1 MTEQEALEVARKQ
14 IRAENAAYM
23 REWRKRNPEKD
34 RAIRNRYQHT
44 EYAMIDGQRVFL
56 NRNSSVTVEDLT
68 DKYSVQIEGKLD
80 HFRKFLVILNT

>member
-34 RAIRNRYQHT
+34 RAIHNRYR
-44 EYAMIDGQRVFL
+44 EKLKAKR
-56 NRNSSVTVEDLT
+56 
-68 DKYSVQIEGKLD
+68 KEGRFNVKMLRIQQ
-80 HFRKFLVILNT
+80 FTSIPSMQ

>member
-34 RAIRNRYQHT
+34 RAIRNRYR
-44 EYAMIDGQRVFL
+44 EKLKAKR
-56 NRNSSVTVEDLT
+56 R
-68 DKYSVQIEGKLD
+68 EGRFNVKMLKIQQ
-80 HFRKFLVILNT
+80 FTNIPSMQ

>member
-34 RAIRNRYQHT
+34 RAIRNRYR
-44 EYAMIDGQRVFL
+44 E
-56 NRNSSVTVEDLT
+56 
-68 DKYSVQIEGKLD
+68 KLKAK
-80 HFRKFLVILNT
+80 RKQGRFNVKMLRIQQFTSIPSMQ

>member
-34 RAIRNRYQHT
+34 RAIRNRYR
-44 EYAMIDGQRVFL
+44 EKLKAKRKEGRVNVKMLRIQQFT
-56 NRNSSVTVEDLT
+56 SIPSM
-68 DKYSVQIEGKLD
+68 Q
-80 HFRKFLVILNT
+80 

>member
-34 RAIRNRYQHT
+34 RAT
-44 EYAMIDGQRVFL
+44 AVDPD
-56 NRNSSVTVEDLT
+56 NSTALAEMPHAL
-68 DKYSVQIEGKLD
+68 KPAAELAEKLYCA
-80 HFRKFLVILNT
+80 VVNME

>member
-34 RAIRNRYQHT
+34 RAIRNRYR
-44 EYAMIDGQRVFL
+44 EKLKAKR
-56 NRNSSVTVEDLT
+56 
-68 DKYSVQIEGKLD
+68 KEGRFNVKMLRIQQ
-80 HFRKFLVILNT
+80 FTSILSMQ

>member
-34 RAIRNRYQHT
+34 RAIRNRYR
-44 EYAMIDGQRVFL
+44 EKLKAKR
-56 NRNSSVTVEDLT
+56 
-68 DKYSVQIEGKLD
+68 KEGKSRAI
-80 HFRKFLVILNT
+80 HPEWVQSILYFTNSQISRREKEKCSFFAF

>member
-34 RAIRNRYQHT
+34 RAIRNRYR
-44 EYAMIDGQRVFL
+44 EKLKAKR
-56 NRNSSVTVEDLT
+56 
-68 DKYSVQIEGKLD
+68 KEGRFNVKMLRIQQ
-80 HFRKFLVILNT
+80 FTSIPSMQ

>member
-34 RAIRNRYQHT
+34 RTIRNRYR
-44 EYAMIDGQRVFL
+44 EKLKAKR
-56 NRNSSVTVEDLT
+56 
-68 DKYSVQIEGKLD
+68 KEGRFNVKMLRIQQ
-80 HFRKFLVILNT
+80 FTSIPSMQ

>member
-34 RAIRNRYQHT
+34 RAIRNRYR
-44 EYAMIDGQRVFL
+44 EKLKAKR
-56 NRNSSVTVEDLT
+56 
-68 DKYSVQIEGKLD
+68 KEGKSNECNAESPVR
-80 HFRKFLVILNT
+80 HCW

>member
-34 RAIRNRYQHT
+34 RAIRNRYREKLKAKRK

-68 DKYSVQIEGKLD
+68 DKYSV
-80 HFRKFLVILNT
+80 

>member
-34 RAIRNRYQHT
+34 RAIRNRYR
-44 EYAMIDGQRVFL
+44 ERLKAKR
-56 NRNSSVTVEDLT
+56 
-68 DKYSVQIEGKLD
+68 KEGRFNVKMLRIQQ
-80 HFRKFLVILNT
+80 FTSIPSMQ

>member
-34 RAIRNRYQHT
+34 RAIRNRYH
-44 EYAMIDGQRVFL
+44 EKLKAKR
-56 NRNSSVTVEDLT
+56 
-68 DKYSVQIEGKLD
+68 KEGRFNVKMLRIQQ
-80 HFRKFLVILNT
+80 FTSIPSMQ

>member
-34 RAIRNRYQHT
+34 RAIRNRYREKLKAKRQSGRDAT
-44 EYAMIDGQRVFL
+44 AAGNRRAQSLANCRAATAVKARVFAP
-56 NRNSSVTVEDLT
+56 
-68 DKYSVQIEGKLD
+68 
-80 HFRKFLVILNT
+80 

>member
-34 RAIRNRYQHT
+34 RAIRNRYR
-44 EYAMIDGQRVFL
+44 EKLKAKR
-56 NRNSSVTVEDLT
+56 
-68 DKYSVQIEGKLD
+68 KEGRFNVKMLKIQQ
-80 HFRKFLVILNT
+80 FTSIPSMQ

>member
-34 RAIRNRYQHT
+34 RAIRNRYS
-44 EYAMIDGQRVFL
+44 E
-56 NRNSSVTVEDLT
+56 
-68 DKYSVQIEGKLD
+68 KLKAK
-80 HFRKFLVILNT
+80 RKQGRFNVKMLRIQQFTSIPSMQ

>member
-34 RAIRNRYQHT
+34 RAIRNRYR
-44 EYAMIDGQRVFL
+44 EKLKAKR
-56 NRNSSVTVEDLT
+56 
-68 DKYSVQIEGKLD
+68 KEGRFNVKMLRIQQ
-80 HFRKFLVILNT
+80 FASIPSMQ